1 MKYEV
6 LFLDRKTKVE
16 SAVDYIATDSIINDY
31 NTDDY
36 FDDCNNNATEEFNK
50 WMLDLLEKGSIRIA
64 PIKYYAIY
72 KITNT
77 GDERLEYITS
87 EKKEAYS
94 AKESFERRMWDYEK
108 KRTKIQLRYYE
119 NENDYTIIED

>member
-36 FDDCNNNATEEFNK
+36 FEDCSKNATEEFNR

-64 PIKYYAIY
+64 PIKYYAVY

-77 GDERLEYITS
+77 GDEHLDYITS
-87 EKKEAYS
+87 EKEEAYRD
-94 AKESFERRMWDYEK
+94 KDYLERHMCDYDK
-108 KRTKIQLRYYE
+108 KRTKIELRYYE
-119 NENDYTIIED
+119 NENSYTIIEN